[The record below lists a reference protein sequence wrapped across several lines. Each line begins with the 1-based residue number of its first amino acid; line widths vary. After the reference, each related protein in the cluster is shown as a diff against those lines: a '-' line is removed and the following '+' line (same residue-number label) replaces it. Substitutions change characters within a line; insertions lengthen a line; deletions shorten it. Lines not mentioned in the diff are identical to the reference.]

1 MTSDDNEP
9 LTRELLDRLRTY
21 VEAKRGRGRE
31 IAAQLGIEPSSVS
44 DWLNGR
50 TVPSLEK
57 GLRIQQ
63 ILARRGMRR
72 ITKRRQRMKLD
83 EWLARLVAVPPGQS
97 PLAYGLAIG
106 MRVALLILVPLGIIA
121 AIAIALLHR

>member
-1 MTSDDNEP
+1 MTSDESEP

-31 IAAQLGIEPSSVS
+31 IAAFLGIEPSSVS

-50 TVPSLEK
+50 TVPSLEN

-63 ILARRGMRR
+63 ILARR
-72 ITKRRQRMKLD
+72 
-83 EWLARLVAVPPGQS
+83 
-97 PLAYGLAIG
+97 
-106 MRVALLILVPLGIIA
+106 RVRVTRNEDIE
-121 AIAIALLHR
+121 

>member
-1 MTSDDNEP
+1 MTGDDNEP

-31 IAAQLGIEPSSVS
+31 IAAHLGIEPSSVS

-50 TVPSLEK
+50 TVPSLEN

-63 ILARRGMRR
+63 ILARRRVRR
-72 ITKRRQRMKLD
+72 IRNED
-83 EWLARLVAVPPGQS
+83 IE
-97 PLAYGLAIG
+97 
-106 MRVALLILVPLGIIA
+106 
-121 AIAIALLHR
+121 

>member
-9 LTRELLDRLRTY
+9 LTRQLLDRLRTY

-31 IAAQLGIEPSSVS
+31 IAARLGIEPSSVS

-50 TVPSLEK
+50 TVPSLEN

-63 ILARRGMRR
+63 ILARR
-72 ITKRRQRMKLD
+72 
-83 EWLARLVAVPPGQS
+83 
-97 PLAYGLAIG
+97 
-106 MRVALLILVPLGIIA
+106 RVRGIE
-121 AIAIALLHR
+121 

>member
-31 IAAQLGIEPSSVS
+31 ISAQLGIEPSSVS

-50 TVPSLEK
+50 TVPSLEN

-63 ILARRGMRR
+63 ILARRRVRR
-72 ITKRRQRMKLD
+72 IRNED
-83 EWLARLVAVPPGQS
+83 IE
-97 PLAYGLAIG
+97 
-106 MRVALLILVPLGIIA
+106 
-121 AIAIALLHR
+121 

>member
-1 MTSDDNEP
+1 MTSDNNEP

-31 IAAQLGIEPSSVS
+31 IAARLGIEPSSVS

-50 TVPSLEK
+50 TVPSLEN

-63 ILARRGMRR
+63 ILARCRVRR
-72 ITKRRQRMKLD
+72 IRNED
-83 EWLARLVAVPPGQS
+83 SE
-97 PLAYGLAIG
+97 
-106 MRVALLILVPLGIIA
+106 
-121 AIAIALLHR
+121 

>member
-31 IAAQLGIEPSSVS
+31 IAVLLGIEPSSVS

-50 TVPSLEK
+50 TVPSLEN

-63 ILARRGMRR
+63 ILARRRV
-72 ITKRRQRMKLD
+72 
-83 EWLARLVAVPPGQS
+83 RLTRNED
-97 PLAYGLAIG
+97 IE
-106 MRVALLILVPLGIIA
+106 
-121 AIAIALLHR
+121 

>member
-31 IAAQLGIEPSSVS
+31 IAAQLDIEPSSVS

-50 TVPSLEK
+50 TFPSLEN

-63 ILARRGMRR
+63 ILARRRVRR
-72 ITKRRQRMKLD
+72 IRNED
-83 EWLARLVAVPPGQS
+83 IE
-97 PLAYGLAIG
+97 
-106 MRVALLILVPLGIIA
+106 
-121 AIAIALLHR
+121 